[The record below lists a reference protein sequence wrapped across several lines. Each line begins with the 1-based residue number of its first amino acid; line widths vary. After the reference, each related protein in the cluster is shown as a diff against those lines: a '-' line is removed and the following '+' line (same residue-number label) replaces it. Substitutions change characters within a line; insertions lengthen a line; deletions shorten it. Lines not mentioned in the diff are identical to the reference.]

1 MVVKLRLKRIGR
13 KKRPSYRIVA
23 VDSRKKR
30 DGRVLEDLGFYN
42 PKTKESSLNLDK
54 IEEFLD
60 NGAIFTDTVFYIYVK
75 EISKYMINMRNG
87 KPLVDKRM
95 SEVV

>member
-13 KKRPSYRIVA
+13 KEKPAYRIVA

-42 PKTKESSLNLDK
+42 PITKESSLNLEK
-54 IEEFLD
+54 IEEFLND
-60 NGAIFTDTVFYIYVK
+60 GAVFNEIVFRLYVK
-75 EISKYMINMRNG
+75 ELRKVS
-87 KPLVDKRM
+87 DF
-95 SEVV
+95 